1 MDDFKN
7 KFKND
12 SNFKELQYLKEVHS
26 DVIMGG
32 CKLSKNMLDAKG
44 NRSSGWPDG
53 EMRGNKPYYSPK
65 GWIGIGLKVE
75 DRFDGGDNTW
85 LGMFNIPGEWCVAYH
100 GVGRGQDSDNVKSI
114 TKKIYEGG
122 FKPGNV
128 QAHQYCNNI
137 NKPGTKVDVGV
148 YCTPK
153 VDVACSYS
161 GQSIINGKRYHT
173 VIMVRVKRSIIR
185 QCNDAEDY
193 WVVNGTT
200 DEIRPYRI
208 LYKEV

>member
-75 DRFDGGDNTW
+75 DRFDQILLRALLKKYMRAALNQGMLKHINIVIILINQEQKLMLEFIALLKLMLLVVI
-85 LGMFNIPGEWCVAYH
+85 LGN
-100 GVGRGQDSDNVKSI
+100 
-114 TKKIYEGG
+114 
-122 FKPGNV
+122 
-128 QAHQYCNNI
+128 
-137 NKPGTKVDVGV
+137 
-148 YCTPK
+148 
-153 VDVACSYS
+153 
-161 GQSIINGKRYHT
+161 
-173 VIMVRVKRSIIR
+173 
-185 QCNDAEDY
+185 
-193 WVVNGTT
+193 
-200 DEIRPYRI
+200 
-208 LYKEV
+208 LL

>member
-85 LGMFNIPGEWCVAYH
+85 LGMFNIPGEWCVAYY

-122 FKPGNV
+122 FKSGNKQV
-128 QAHQYCNNI
+128 HKDHNNI
-137 NKPGTKVDVGV
+137 NKPGTKVGVGV

-153 VDVACSYS
+153 VDVARGYS
-161 GQSIINGKRYHT
+161 GKSIINGKSYYT
-173 VIMVRVKRSIIR
+173 VIMVRVKPSAIR
-185 QCNDAEDY
+185 YCIDASDY